1 MDEFVI
7 RKSGEKYIHNTD
19 EDITT
24 LPTSTSN
31 LEENTYKKR
40 HFAVT
45 TNININV

>member
-7 RKSGEKYIHNTD
+7 LKSGEMYIHNTD
-19 EDITT
+19 EDVTT

-40 HFAVT
+40 LFAVT
-45 TNININV
+45 KNINV